1 LKISAQQLQTYDEEK
16 LKDIIKEAVRDV
28 LEDELMKMRLL
39 LAPYISDEEQKEIE
53 ESYGEPSK
61 EVVRALR
68 LEE

>member
-1 LKISAQQLQTYDEEK
+1 MSAQQLQTYDEEK

-39 LAPYISDEEQKEIE
+39 LAPYVSDEEQKEIE

-61 EVVRALR
+61 EGVRALR

>member
-1 LKISAQQLQTYDEEK
+1 MSAQQLQTYDEEK

-39 LAPYISDEEQKEIE
+39 LAPYVSDEEQKEIE
-53 ESYGEPSK
+53 ESYGKPSK

>member
-1 LKISAQQLQTYDEEK
+1 MSAQQLQTYDEEK
-16 LKDIIKEAVRDV
+16 LKNIIKEAVKDA

-39 LAPYISDEEQKEIE
+39 LAPYVSDKEQKEIE
-53 ESYGEPSK
+53 EHYGKPSK

>member
-1 LKISAQQLQTYDEEK
+1 MKISAQQLQTYDEEK

>member
-1 LKISAQQLQTYDEEK
+1 MSAQQLQTYDEEK

-39 LAPYISDEEQKEIE
+39 LSPYVSDEEQKEIE
-53 ESYGEPSK
+53 ESHGEPSK